1 MSVIAPSLIHGL
13 IIASGGAIGALSRYL
28 TSQYIYN
35 RFGQDFPYGTLG
47 VNIIGSLLMG
57 FLYIILVERMVL
69 SSEWRSFL
77 LIGLLGA
84 FTTFSTFSIESLN
97 LIFSGEFFKAG
108 LNIVLSVIL
117 CIIAAWIGVVVG
129 RQL

>member
-1 MSVIAPSLIHGL
+1 MSNITPSLLQGLVIAC
-13 IIASGGAIGALSRYL
+13 GGAIGALLRYM
-28 TSQYIYN
+28 TSQFIYH
-35 RFGQDFPYGTLG
+35 RVGQEFPYGTLG

-57 FLYIILVERMVL
+57 FLYILLIERFAL

-84 FTTFSTFSIESLN
+84 FTTFSTFSIETLN
-97 LIFSGEFFKAG
+97 LIFSGELVKAA
-108 LNIVLSVIL
+108 LNIVLSVLL
-117 CIIAAWIGVVVG
+117 CIIAAWIGIVIG

>member
-1 MSVIAPSLIHGL
+1 MSSFTPTLIQGL
-13 IIASGGAIGALSRYL
+13 LIASGGAIGALSRYT
-28 TSQYIYN
+28 TSQYIYH

-57 FLYIILVERMVL
+57 FLYILFLERL
-69 SSEWRSFL
+69 SLSPEWRNFL

-84 FTTFSTFSIESLN
+84 FTTFSTFSIETLN
-97 LIFSGEFFKAG
+97 LIFSGELFKAL
-108 LNIVLSVIL
+108 LNIILSVFL
-117 CIIAAWIGVVVG
+117 CIFAAWVGVVIG

>member
-1 MSVIAPSLIHGL
+1 MSFLTPSVLQGL
-13 IIASGGAIGALSRYL
+13 VIASGGAIGALLRYI
-28 TSQYIYN
+28 TSQFIYN
-35 RFGQDFPYGTLG
+35 RLGQEFPYGTLG

-57 FLYIILVERMVL
+57 FFYILFIERLAL

-84 FTTFSTFSIESLN
+84 FTTFSTFSIETLN
-97 LIFSGEFFKAG
+97 LMFSGELIKAV
-108 LNIVLSVIL
+108 LNIVISVLL
-117 CIIAAWIGVVVG
+117 CIIAAWVGVVIG